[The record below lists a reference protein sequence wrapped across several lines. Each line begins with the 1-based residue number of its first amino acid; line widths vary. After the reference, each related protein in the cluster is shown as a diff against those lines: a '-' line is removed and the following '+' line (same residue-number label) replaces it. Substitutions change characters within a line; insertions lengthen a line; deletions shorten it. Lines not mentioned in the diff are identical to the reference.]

1 MLRKAAIALVAV
13 LSVCAGSVA
22 LAADAQL
29 TGRLVRIGILTTASR
44 SLLAQFGVLDPF
56 LEGLRELG
64 YVEGRNA
71 VLEWRLAEGR
81 PERLPGLA
89 EELVRLNVDVILASG
104 PAAARAARDATSA
117 IPIVFTLVDDAVAEG
132 LVGSLARP
140 EKNITGVSLAG
151 GPDIVGKRLQLL
163 REAVPSIKRAGLLVN
178 PGNPSH
184 APLVREMPSVAK
196 AAGVEL
202 RIFEVQRLEDFDSF
216 FASIPDAHIDG
227 LVVLDDVI
235 LALRSQALTD
245 FLTRNRIPA
254 IYGATEFARV
264 GGLMSYQTSFATINR
279 RAAVYVDKI
288 LKGEKP
294 ADLPVEEP
302 KELELVIN
310 LKTAK
315 AMGLALPQSLMLR
328 ADRVIE

>member
-1 MLRKAAIALVAV
+1 VLRRAAIALVV
-13 LSVCAGSVA
+13 VTSLCASGIA
-22 LAADAQL
+22 LAADAQP
-29 TGRLVRIGILTTASR
+29 TGRMVRIGILTTASR

-56 LEGLRELG
+56 LQALRELG
-64 YVEGRNA
+64 YVEGRNV

-89 EELVRLNVDVILASG
+89 TELVHLKVDVILATG
-104 PAAARAARDATSA
+104 PAAARAARDATST

-132 LVGSLARP
+132 LVASLGRP
-140 EKNITGVSLAG
+140 ERNITGVSLAG
-151 GPDIVGKRLQLL
+151 GADIAGKRIQLL
-163 REAVPSIKRAGLLVN
+163 REAVPSIKRVGLLVN

-184 APLVREMPSVAK
+184 AVLVREMPNVAK

-202 RIFEVQRLEDFDSF
+202 RIFEVRRSDDFDNF

-235 LALRSQALTD
+235 LALRAQALTE
-245 FLTRNRIPA
+245 FLARSRIPT
-254 IYGATEFARV
+254 IYGASEFVRA

-279 RAAVYVDKI
+279 RAAIYVDKI
-288 LKGEKP
+288 LKGAKP
-294 ADLPVEEP
+294 GDLPVEEP

-310 LKTAK
+310 LKLAK
-315 AMGLALPQSLMLR
+315 ALGLTLPPSLVLR
-328 ADRVIE
+328 ADKLIE